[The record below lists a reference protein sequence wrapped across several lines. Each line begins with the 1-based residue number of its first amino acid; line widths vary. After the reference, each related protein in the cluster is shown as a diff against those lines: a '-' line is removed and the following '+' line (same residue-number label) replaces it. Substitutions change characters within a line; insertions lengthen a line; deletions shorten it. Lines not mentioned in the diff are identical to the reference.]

1 MNTASLQAPLVRQ
14 SINAINIGSLD
25 DFMALFTSDAVV
37 VDGPVYDGAA
47 AIRAWA
53 ARETFGV
60 QMRLDVVGEVNAD
73 GTTVALKAS
82 SNGGYNGPAEF
93 AYTVRD
99 GLIMRLEI
107 S

>member
-1 MNTASLQAPLVRQ
+1 MNTASLRSPLVRQ
-14 SINAINIGSLD
+14 SINAVNAGSLD
-25 DFMALFTSDAVV
+25 DFMALFTTDAVV

-47 AIRAWA
+47 AIRVWA

-60 QMRLDVVGEVNAD
+60 QMRLDVLREVNAD
-73 GTTVALKAS
+73 GTTVALTAS

-93 AYTVRD
+93 AYTVRN
-99 GLIMRLEI
+99 GRLVRLEI